1 MIQDLALQ
9 RRLLEVEYAC
19 EREQFQ
25 RHTENMGVERKVRRG
40 LCWFPLH
47 TGHSYY
53 NSQDALVLEVERTEA
68 QDVEHQFEPGKP
80 VCFFAQ
86 DASQMLTYMHFVGQV
101 SYVENDRMVISMP
114 SSSAVSQ
121 VLNAERVGVQLYLDE
136 YTYRLMFEAL
146 DRVTAAKDCR
156 LAQLRD
162 IIYAQAPLHHRNLS
176 PVVMPWLNATQQ
188 AAVNNVLASKDVAIL
203 HGPPGTGKTTTMVE
217 AIYETLR
224 RETQVMVCAQS
235 NMAVDW
241 IAQKLSERG
250 VNILRI
256 GNPMRVTDQMLA
268 DTYERRYE
276 SHPLY
281 SQLWAIRRTIRQLY
295 DSAQGN
301 RENRHQKIARLRDKA
316 AEMDFQIR
324 DQLLGEA
331 RVIACT
337 LTGSASPLLVGR
349 HFSSLFIDEAA
360 QALQAAC
367 WIAMQRADRVIL
379 AGDHCQLPPTVKSP
393 EALAGG
399 LGRTLMQKIVEVH
412 PEAVSLLGVQY
423 RMTDSIMQFPNQ
435 EFYEGRL
442 QSDSS
447 VRYRSILDWDTA
459 IEWIDT
465 PAEPEYDE
473 QEAGDGMSRQNPA
486 EARLTVDTLKAYL
499 ERIGTQRILDERL
512 DVGLISP
519 YQGQVRLLRQLIKRD
534 SWWKPFRRFI
544 SINTVDGFQ
553 GQERDIIMISMVRAN
568 SEGQVGFLRDLRR
581 MNVAITRARMK
592 LILVGHK
599 ATLCRHPFYKRLAEY
614 VENLQEG

>member
-1 MIQDLALQ
+1 MIQDLAQQ

-25 RHTENMGVERKVRRG
+25 RQTENMGVARKVRRG
-40 LCWFPLH
+40 LCWFPLRV
-47 TGHSYY
+47 GRSYY
-53 NSQDALVLEVERTEA
+53 NSQDTPVVEVGRTEA
-68 QDVEHQFEPGKP
+68 QEAEHQFEPGKP
-80 VCFFAQ
+80 VCFFTQ
-86 DASQMLTYMHFVGQV
+86 DASQMLTYMNFVGQV

-114 SSSAVSQ
+114 SMGAVSQ
-121 VLNAERVGVQLYLDE
+121 VLNADRLGVQLYLDE

-146 DRVTAAKDCR
+146 DRVTSAREGR

-162 IIYAQAPLHHRNLS
+162 MIYTQAPLHTRTLA
-176 PVVMPWLNATQQ
+176 PVAMPWLNVTQQ
-188 AAVNNVLASKDVAIL
+188 EAVNRVLACKDIAVL

-250 VNILRI
+250 VNVLRI

-276 SHPLY
+276 AHPLY

-301 RENRHQKIARLRDKA
+301 RENRHQKIARLKDKA
-316 AEMDFQIR
+316 TELDFQIR
-324 DQLLGEA
+324 DSLLSEA
-331 RVIACT
+331 RVVACT
-337 LTGSASPLLVGR
+337 LTGSASPLLLGR
-349 HFSSLFIDEAA
+349 RFNSLFIDEAA

-367 WIAMQRADRVIL
+367 WIAIQKADRVIL

-399 LGRTLMQKIVEVH
+399 LDRTLMQKIVEGH
-412 PEAVSLLGVQY
+412 PEAVALLGVQY
-423 RMTDSIMQFPNQ
+423 RMTDAIMQFPNQ
-435 EFYEGRL
+435 EFYDGRL
-442 QSDSS
+442 QSDPS

-459 IEWIDT
+459 IEWVDT
-465 PAEPEYDE
+465 PGEADYEE
-473 QEAGDGMSRQNPA
+473 QEAGDGVSRQNPA
-486 EARLTVDTLKAYL
+486 EAQLTVDTLKAYF
-499 ERIGTQRILDERL
+499 ERIGTRRILDERL

-519 YQGQVRLLRQLIKRD
+519 YKGQVRLLRQLIRRD
-534 SWWKPFRRFI
+534 SWWKPFRRLI

-553 GQERDIIMISMVRAN
+553 GQERDIILISMVRSN

-592 LILVGHK
+592 LILVGHQ
-599 ATLCRHPFYKRLAEY
+599 ATLCRHPFYKRLRNY
-614 VENLQEG
+614 VASLQEC

>member
-1 MIQDLALQ
+1 MIQDLAQQ

-25 RHTENMGVERKVRRG
+25 RQTENMGVVRKVRRG
-40 LCWFPLH
+40 LCWFPLRV
-47 TGHSYY
+47 GRSYY
-53 NSQDALVLEVERTEA
+53 NSQDTPVVEVERTEA
-68 QDVEHQFEPGKP
+68 QEAEHQFEPGKP
-80 VCFFAQ
+80 VCFFTQ
-86 DASQMLTYMHFVGQV
+86 DASQMLTYMNFVGQV

-114 SSSAVSQ
+114 SMGAVSQ
-121 VLNAERVGVQLYLDE
+121 VLNTDRLGVQLYLDE

-146 DRVTAAKDCR
+146 DRVTSAREGR

-162 IIYAQAPLHHRNLS
+162 MIYTQAPLHTRTLA
-176 PVVMPWLNATQQ
+176 PVAMPWLNVTQQ
-188 AAVNNVLASKDVAIL
+188 EAVNRVLACKDIAVL

-250 VNILRI
+250 VNVLRI

-276 SHPLY
+276 AHPLY

-301 RENRHQKIARLRDKA
+301 RENRHQKIARLKDKA
-316 AEMDFQIR
+316 TELDFQIR
-324 DQLLGEA
+324 DSLLSEA
-331 RVIACT
+331 RVVACT
-337 LTGSASPLLVGR
+337 LTGSASPLLLGR
-349 HFSSLFIDEAA
+349 RFNSLFIDEAA

-367 WIAMQRADRVIL
+367 WIAMQKADRVIL

-393 EALAGG
+393 EALASG
-399 LGRTLMQKIVEVH
+399 LDRTLMQKIVEGH
-412 PEAVSLLGVQY
+412 PEAVALLGVQY
-423 RMTDSIMQFPNQ
+423 RMTDAIMQFPNQ
-435 EFYEGRL
+435 EFYDGRL
-442 QSDSS
+442 QSDPS

-459 IEWIDT
+459 IEWVDT
-465 PAEPEYDE
+465 PEEADYEE
-473 QEAGDGMSRQNPA
+473 QEAGDGVSRQNPA
-486 EARLTVDTLKAYL
+486 EAQLTVDTLKAYF

-519 YQGQVRLLRQLIKRD
+519 YKGQVRLLRQLIRRD
-534 SWWKPFRRFI
+534 SWWKPFRRLI

-553 GQERDIIMISMVRAN
+553 GQERDIILISMVRSN

-592 LILVGHK
+592 LILVGHQ
-599 ATLCRHPFYKRLAEY
+599 ATLCRHPFYKRLRNY
-614 VENLQEG
+614 VASLQEC

>member
-1 MIQDLALQ
+1 MIQDLVHI
-9 RRLLEVEYAC
+9 RKLLELEYAC

-25 RHTENMGVERKVRRG
+25 RQTENMGVASKVRRG
-40 LCWFPLH
+40 LCWFPIR
-47 TGHSYY
+47 TRKNYY
-53 NSQDALVLEVERTEA
+53 NSQDQIVLEIERTEA
-68 QDVEHQFEPGKP
+68 TEVEHQFEPGKP

-86 DASQMLTYMHFVGQV
+86 DAAQMLTYMNFIGQV
-101 SYVENDRMVISMP
+101 SYVDEDRMVIVMP
-114 SSSAVSQ
+114 SSGAVSQ
-121 VLNAERVGVQLYLDE
+121 VVNADRLGVQLYLDE

-146 DRVTAAKDCR
+146 DRVMAAKDNR
-156 LAQLRD
+156 LALLRD
-162 IIYAQAPLHHRNLS
+162 MIYAKAPLHTRTLT
-176 PVVMPWLNATQQ
+176 PIAMPWLNVTQQ
-188 AAVNNVLASKDVAIL
+188 NAVNSVLACKDVAVL

-250 VNILRI
+250 VNVLRV

-276 SHPLY
+276 AHPLY

-295 DSAQGN
+295 DSSQGN
-301 RENRHQKIARLRDKA
+301 KENRHQKIARLRDKA
-316 AEMDFQIR
+316 TEIDYQIR
-324 DQLLGEA
+324 DCLLSEA

-337 LTGSASPLLVGR
+337 LTGSASPLLLGR

-367 WIAMQRADRVIL
+367 WIAIQKADRIIL
-379 AGDHCQLPPTVKSP
+379 AGDHCQLPPTIKSA

-399 LGRTLMQKIVEVH
+399 LDKTLMQKIVEEH

-423 RMTDSIMQFPNQ
+423 RMSDDIMQFPNQ
-435 EFYEGRL
+435 EFYQGRL
-442 QSDSS
+442 QSDAS

-465 PAEPEYDE
+465 PSEPEYEE
-473 QEAGDGMSRQNPA
+473 QEAGDGVSRQNPA
-486 EARLTVDTLKAYL
+486 EAQLTVATLRAYF
-499 ERIGTQRILDERL
+499 ERIGTERILEERL

-519 YQGQVRLLRQLIKRD
+519 YKGQVRLLRQLIKQD
-534 SWWKPFRRFI
+534 SWWKPFRKLI

-553 GQERDIIMISMVRAN
+553 GQERDIILISMVRSN
-568 SEGQVGFLRDLRR
+568 NEGQVGFLRDLRR

-599 ATLCRHPFYKRLAEY
+599 QTLCRHPFYKRLLRY
-614 VENLQEG
+614 VENLQD

>member
-1 MIQDLALQ
+1 MIQDLAQQ

-25 RHTENMGVERKVRRG
+25 RQTENMGVARKVRRG
-40 LCWFPLH
+40 LCWFPLRV
-47 TGHSYY
+47 GRSYY
-53 NSQDALVLEVERTEA
+53 NSQDTPVVEVDRTEA
-68 QDVEHQFEPGKP
+68 QEAEHQFEPGKP
-80 VCFFAQ
+80 VCFFTQ
-86 DASQMLTYMHFVGQV
+86 DASQMLTYMNFVGQV

-114 SSSAVSQ
+114 SMGAVSQ
-121 VLNAERVGVQLYLDE
+121 VLNADCLGVQLYLDE

-146 DRVTAAKDCR
+146 DRVTSAREGR

-162 IIYAQAPLHHRNLS
+162 MIYTQAPLHTRTLA
-176 PVVMPWLNATQQ
+176 PVAMPWLNVTQQ
-188 AAVNNVLASKDVAIL
+188 EAVNRVLACKDVAVL

-250 VNILRI
+250 VNVLRI

-276 SHPLY
+276 AHPLY

-301 RENRHQKIARLRDKA
+301 RENRHQKIARLKDKA
-316 AEMDFQIR
+316 TALDFQIR
-324 DQLLGEA
+324 DSLLSEA
-331 RVIACT
+331 RVVACT
-337 LTGSASPLLVGR
+337 LTGSASTLLLGR
-349 HFSSLFIDEAA
+349 RFSSLFIDEAA
-360 QALQAAC
+360 QALQATC
-367 WIAMQRADRVIL
+367 WIAIQKADRVIL

-399 LGRTLMQKIVEVH
+399 LDRTLMQKIVEGH
-412 PEAVSLLGVQY
+412 PEAVALLGVQY
-423 RMTDSIMQFPNQ
+423 RMTDAIMQFPNQ
-435 EFYEGRL
+435 EFYDGRL
-442 QSDSS
+442 QSDPS

-459 IEWIDT
+459 IEWVDT
-465 PAEPEYDE
+465 PGEADYEE
-473 QEAGDGMSRQNPA
+473 QEAGDGVSRQNPA
-486 EARLTVDTLKAYL
+486 EAQLTVDTLKAYF
-499 ERIGTQRILDERL
+499 ERIGTRRILDERL

-519 YQGQVRLLRQLIKRD
+519 YKGQVRLLRQLIRRD
-534 SWWKPFRRFI
+534 SWWKPFRRLI

-553 GQERDIIMISMVRAN
+553 GQERDIILISMVRSN

-592 LILVGHK
+592 LILVGHQ
-599 ATLCRHPFYKRLAEY
+599 ATLCRHPFYKRLRNY
-614 VENLQEG
+614 VASLQEC

>member
-9 RRLLEVEYAC
+9 RKLLQVEYAC

-25 RHTENMGVERKVRRG
+25 RQTENMGVARKVRRG
-40 LCWFPLH
+40 LCWFPLR
-47 TGHSYY
+47 TGRSYY
-53 NSQDALVLEVERTEA
+53 NSQDTLVLEIERTEGQEA
-68 QDVEHQFEPGKP
+68 EHQFEPGKP

-86 DASQMLTYMHFVGQV
+86 DASQMLRYMNFVGQV
-101 SYVENDRMVISMP
+101 SYVENDRMVIAMP
-114 SSSAVSQ
+114 SPGAVSQ
-121 VLNAERVGVQLYLDE
+121 VVNAEQVGVQLYLDE

-146 DRVTAAKDCR
+146 DRVASAKSGR
-156 LAQLRD
+156 LAELRD
-162 IIYAQAPLHHRNLS
+162 IIYAQAPLRTRTLA
-176 PVVMPWLNATQQ
+176 PVVMPWLNSTQQ
-188 AAVNNVLASKDVAIL
+188 AAVNQVLASKDVAIL

-250 VNILRI
+250 VNVLRI

-276 SHPLY
+276 AHPLY
-281 SQLWAIRRTIRQLY
+281 SQLWAIRRAIRQLY

-301 RENRHQKIARLRDKA
+301 RENRHQKIARLRDRA
-316 AEMDFQIR
+316 TEMDFQIR
-324 DQLLGEA
+324 DSLLSEA

-337 LTGSASPLLVGR
+337 LTGSASPILLGR
-349 HFSSLFIDEAA
+349 RFSSLFIDEAA

-399 LGRTLMQKIVEVH
+399 LDRTLMQKVVETH

-423 RMTDSIMQFPNQ
+423 RMTDAIMQFPNQ
-435 EFYEGRL
+435 EFYGGRL
-442 QSDSS
+442 QSDPS
-447 VRYRSILDWDTA
+447 VKYRSILDWDTA
-459 IEWIDT
+459 IDWTDT
-465 PAEPEYDE
+465 PAEPEYEE
-473 QEAGDGMSRQNPA
+473 QEAGDGVSRQNPA
-486 EARLTVDTLKAYL
+486 EAQLTIATLKAYL
-499 ERIGTQRILDERL
+499 ERIGTRRILDERL
-512 DVGLISP
+512 DIGLISP
-519 YQGQVRLLRQLIKRD
+519 YKGQVRLLRQLIRRD
-534 SWWKPFRRFI
+534 AWWKPLRRLI

-553 GQERDIIMISMVRAN
+553 GQERDIILISMVRSN
-568 SEGQVGFLRDLRR
+568 STGQVGFLRDLRR

-592 LILVGHK
+592 LILVGHRD
-599 ATLCRHPFYKRLAEY
+599 TLCRHPFYKRLAQY
-614 VENLQEG
+614 VDSLHEG

>member
-1 MIQDLALQ
+1 M
-9 RRLLEVEYAC
+9 EY
-19 EREQFQ
+19 Q
-25 RHTENMGVERKVRRG
+25 TEKEAFRKQTEAIGLGRKVKRG
-40 LCWFPLH
+40 DAWYPVGVGQAH
-47 TGHSYY
+47 Y
-53 NSQDALVLEVERTEA
+53 NSLNQMTVDVTRTQDT
-68 QDVEHQFEPGKP
+68 DVEHNFEYGKP
-80 VCFFAQ
+80 VMFFSFAESGGKKG
-86 DASQMLTYMHFVGQV
+86 DTAIRYFSFTGTVSFVDG
-101 SYVENDRMVISMP
+101 DRMVVVVPEGHALDLQATDKPI
-114 SSSAVSQ
+114 
-121 VLNAERVGVQLYLDE
+121 GVQLSFDE
-136 YTYRLMFEAL
+136 TSYRVMFDAL
-146 DRVTAAKDCR
+146 DRVVNAKGNR
-156 LAQLRD
+156 LAHMRD
-162 IIYAQAPLHHRNLS
+162 LFYSKAPVERFS
-176 PVVMPWLNATQQ
+176 FDPMSFPWLNKAQEH
-188 AAVNNVLASKDVAIL
+188 AVNEVLWAKDVAIV
-203 HGPPGTGKTTTMVE
+203 HGPPGTGKTTTLVE
-217 AIYETLR
+217 AINETLM
-224 RETQVMVCAQS
+224 RESQVLVCAQS

-241 IAQKLSERG
+241 ICERLVDRG
-250 VNILRI
+250 INVLRI
-256 GNPMRVTDQMLA
+256 GNPTRVNDKMLGF
-268 DTYERRYE
+268 TYERRFE
-276 SHPLY
+276 AHPDY
-281 SQLWAIRRTIRQLY
+281 PQLWAIRKAIRELRRKKKGR
-295 DSAQGN
+295 DDN
-301 RENRHQKIARLRDKA
+301 FHQKLERLKSRA
-316 AEMDFQIR
+316 TELEIR
-324 DQLLGEA
+324 INASLFGEA

-349 HFSSLFIDEAA
+349 PFSSLFIDEAA

-465 PAEPEYDE
+465 PAEPEYGE

-519 YQGQVRLLRQLIKRD
+519 YKGQVRLLRQLIKRD
-534 SWWKPFRRFI
+534 PWWKPFRRFI

-614 VENLQEG
+614 VENLL

>member
-1 MIQDLALQ
+1 MIQDLAQQ

-25 RHTENMGVERKVRRG
+25 RQTENMGVARKVRRG
-40 LCWFPLH
+40 LCWFPLRV
-47 TGHSYY
+47 GRSYY
-53 NSQDALVLEVERTEA
+53 NSQDTPVVEVDRTEA
-68 QDVEHQFEPGKP
+68 QEAEHQFEPGKP
-80 VCFFAQ
+80 VCFFTQ
-86 DASQMLTYMHFVGQV
+86 DASQMLTYMNFVGQV

-114 SSSAVSQ
+114 SMGAVSQ
-121 VLNAERVGVQLYLDE
+121 VLNADCLGVQLYLDE

-146 DRVTAAKDCR
+146 DRVTSAREGR

-162 IIYAQAPLHHRNLS
+162 MIYTQAPLHTRTLA
-176 PVVMPWLNATQQ
+176 PVAMPWLNVTQQ
-188 AAVNNVLASKDVAIL
+188 EAVNRVLACKDVAVL

-250 VNILRI
+250 VNVLRI

-276 SHPLY
+276 AHPLY

-301 RENRHQKIARLRDKA
+301 RENRHQKIARLKDKA
-316 AEMDFQIR
+316 TALDFQIR
-324 DQLLGEA
+324 DSLLSEA
-331 RVIACT
+331 RVVACT
-337 LTGSASPLLVGR
+337 LTGSASTLLLGR
-349 HFSSLFIDEAA
+349 RFSSLFIDEAA
-360 QALQAAC
+360 QALQATC
-367 WIAMQRADRVIL
+367 WIAIQKADRVIL

-393 EALAGG
+393 EALAGE
-399 LGRTLMQKIVEVH
+399 LDRTLMQKIVEGH
-412 PEAVSLLGVQY
+412 PEAVALLGVQY
-423 RMTDSIMQFPNQ
+423 RMTDAIMQFPNQ
-435 EFYEGRL
+435 EFYDGRL
-442 QSDSS
+442 QSDPS

-459 IEWIDT
+459 IEWVDT
-465 PAEPEYDE
+465 PGEADYEE
-473 QEAGDGMSRQNPA
+473 QEAGDGVSRQNPA
-486 EARLTVDTLKAYL
+486 EAQLTVDTLKAYF
-499 ERIGTQRILDERL
+499 ERIGTRRILDERL

-519 YQGQVRLLRQLIKRD
+519 YKGQVRLLRQLIRRD
-534 SWWKPFRRFI
+534 SWWKPFRRLI

-553 GQERDIIMISMVRAN
+553 GQERDIILISMVRSN
-568 SEGQVGFLRDLRR
+568 SEGQMGFLRDLRR

-592 LILVGHK
+592 LILVGHQ
-599 ATLCRHPFYKRLAEY
+599 ATLCRHPFYKRLRNY
-614 VENLQEG
+614 VASLQEC